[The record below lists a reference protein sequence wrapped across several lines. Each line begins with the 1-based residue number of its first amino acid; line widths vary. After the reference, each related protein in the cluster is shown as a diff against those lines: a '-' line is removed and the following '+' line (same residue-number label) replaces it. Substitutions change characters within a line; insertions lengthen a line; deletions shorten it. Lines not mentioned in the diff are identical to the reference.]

1 MEKSFE
7 IVKNKQWEL
16 EKIVTYFFIYSSLT
30 WLSSRIIFRNSI
42 SVKKLLKLFV
52 NTRIKVRQ
60 YVSVVEME
68 GQFEWNSLGKERFV
82 INAFLNICKE

>member
-1 MEKSFE
+1 M
-7 IVKNKQWEL
+7 
-16 EKIVTYFFIYSSLT
+16 
-30 WLSSRIIFRNSI
+30 
-42 SVKKLLKLFV
+42 LKLFV